1 MRTVDAMKP
10 LTAGKLLQLW
20 QDCREKT
27 EDPLER
33 TLLCNAAILRAG
45 CLCRGQAV
53 YREVSEVLG
62 DLTPR
67 EMERLLLCLA
77 EGEAPEEQS
86 DGTFDFGKF
95 AAMKGE

>member
-1 MRTVDAMKP
+1 M
-10 LTAGKLLQLW
+10 
-20 QDCREKT
+20 
-27 EDPLER
+27 
-33 TLLCNAAILRAG
+33 
-45 CLCRGQAV
+45 
-53 YREVSEVLG
+53 LG